1 MVVFNVTQSNTQFS
15 INQRIF
21 MKRKEKT
28 CIYQSEDGNLY
39 MPGSEV
45 NIQKRYQAPIDDVL
59 NFFKKLNNKNIYSV
73 YLRGSIVFGLGI
85 KNISD
90 IDFFVITLRPLS
102 DFDRLTIKKHMDK
115 LNEKYPFI
123 TRFDIGYFTLDQIL
137 SMKENVLIKL
147 SSLCLY
153 GKDIKEKIKD
163 PKPGRDVAISLSHL
177 EEEIL
182 KTKNEIKAGLY
193 DKTNTKAMCVWIM
206 KRIVRSGL
214 ELVSERER
222 CFTRDLGLC
231 FEKFS
236 KYYLDKKEDM
246 HKALALALEPTNDT
260 KAIEKIF
267 DNLGNWLVVEGK
279 NLGLISANCNYI
291 DKIIIEKVISL
302 FGRDRILCLL
312 RYGPKTQFDGT
323 PPVDFDFLLLL
334 DKHRDKDYLL
344 LSSFKKLN
352 LPVEIFIDYKDQI
365 ILKGIKNY
373 QRGRHGSYFFKILAS
388 ANTLLGKNFYKENE
402 RKLDKSKINS
412 DLLYRV
418 EEYFYRI
425 QKSATNEQNSS
436 KKIIEKYLGRIVTDL
451 LLVTGDLQFSDM
463 HKYHYTSVMSEV
475 LERTNAISAGTKK
488 LISRFQSKP
497 DIDINLLCRLV
508 GVLYKQYLE
517 IRQNTRLWQ

>member
-1 MVVFNVTQSNTQFS
+1 
-15 INQRIF
+15 
-21 MKRKEKT
+21 MKRKEKI
-28 CIYQSEDGNLY
+28 CIYQNEDGKLY
-39 MPGSEV
+39 MPDSEV

-90 IDFFVITLRPLS
+90 IDFFVVTLRPLN
-102 DFDRLTIKKHMDK
+102 DFDRLTIKKHMDE
-115 LNEKYPFI
+115 LNKKYSFI
-123 TRFDIGYFTLDQIL
+123 TKFDIGYFTLEQIL

-153 GKDIKEKIKD
+153 GKNIKEKIKD

-182 KTKNEIKAGLY
+182 KTKNEIGIGLY

-236 KYYLDKKEDM
+236 KYYPDKKEDM
-246 HKALALALEPTNDT
+246 SKALALALEPTNNT

-279 NLGLISANCNYI
+279 NLGLISINCNDI
-291 DKIIIEKVISL
+291 DKIVTEKVISL
-302 FGRDRILCLL
+302 FGRNRILCLL
-312 RYGPKTQFDGT
+312 CYGPKIQLNGT
-323 PPVDFDFLLLL
+323 PPADFDFLLLL
-334 DKHRDKDYLL
+334 DKYQDKDYLL
-344 LSSFKKLN
+344 LSFFKKLN
-352 LPVEIFIDYKDQI
+352 FPVEIFIDYKDQI
-365 ILKGIKNY
+365 LLKGIKNY

-388 ANTLLGKNFYKENE
+388 ADTLLGKNFYKENE
-402 RKLDKSKINS
+402 RELDRGKINS

-425 QKSATNEQNSS
+425 QKSMINEQNSS
-436 KKIIEKYLGRIVTDL
+436 KKDIEKYLGRIVTDL
-451 LLVTGDLQFSDM
+451 LLVTGDIQFSDM
-463 HKYHYTSVMSEV
+463 HKYHYTSVMSEI
-475 LERTNAISAGTKK
+475 LEWTDVISTGTKK
-488 LISRFQSKP
+488 LIAKFQSES
-497 DIDINLLCRLV
+497 DIDINLLGKLV
-508 GVLYKQYLE
+508 GALYKQYLE
-517 IRQNTRLWQ
+517 IRRNTQNYESDKIISV